1 MIYSTGSHT
10 KFYHRFHVVW
20 TTKYRYKVMRGEMR
34 ERIREIIIQTC
45 HELGVHIEKGVL
57 STDHVHM
64 FISVPPQIAL
74 SKVMMRIKGR
84 SSYKIQREFPELR
97 KRYWGQRFWAR
108 GFFSTTSGNVTDA
121 VILQYL
127 ELHSK
132 REPTGVSRQSF
143 SYAILKCFQKLS
155 QSNGQPLEHKSL
167 ITSSSSQTKIF
178 GFLSNCGIVRK
189 ILF

>member
-45 HELGVHIEKGVL
+45 KELGVHIEKGVL

-108 GFFSTTSGNVTDA
+108 GFFSTTSGNVTDD

-132 REPTGVSRQSF
+132 REPTGISRWSF
-143 SYAILKCFQKLS
+143 SA
-155 QSNGQPLEHKSL
+155 
-167 ITSSSSQTKIF
+167 TKETY
-178 GFLSNCGIVRK
+178 CGIETDGR
-189 ILF
+189 ISPRCGAYRADQRADTQASCR